1 VLKIEGNFPRLRAR
15 AAHFVGHLP
24 AGYVVISGFVQSSF
38 VVTSDG
44 VVVVDAPP
52 ALADKLP
59 AAIKQ
64 VTDKPV
70 THFIYTHS
78 HYDHVGSATHFPNAE
93 RIAHAETA
101 RILEVHA
108 DPERPLPTRTFDG
121 DQMTLVV
128 GGESFELIYPGPNHD
143 TGNILVYAPRH
154 RLAIMTD
161 IVMPGWAPYR
171 GWGNADYPPGILLAH
186 DAILQVD
193 FDTYVGG
200 HVYRTGTRKDVEES
214 REFFLDLWQGTA
226 KAMGEVPFGDYA
238 AKVEPGN
245 AWGLP
250 RPSGSTRSPIR
261 SLPSLWR
268 SGKIASAG
276 WTPTRTIR

>member
-1 VLKIEGNFPRLRAR
+1 M
-15 AAHFVGHLP
+15 
-24 AGYVVISGFVQSSF
+24 ISGIVQSSF
-38 VVTSDG
+38 VVTSAG

-52 ALADKLP
+52 ALAEKIP

-78 HYDHVGSATHFPNAE
+78 HYDHVGSASHFPGAE
-93 RIAHAETA
+93 LIAHAETA
-101 RILEVHA
+101 RILAVHA
-108 DPERPLPTRTFDG
+108 DPERPLPTRTFEG
-121 DQMTLVV
+121 EQMTLEV
-128 GGESFELIYPGPNHD
+128 GDETIELRYPGPNHD
-143 TGNILVYAPRH
+143 TGNILVYAPRQ
-154 RLAIMTD
+154 RLAQMSD

-214 REFFLDLWQGTA
+214 REFFLDLWHGTL
-226 KAMGEVPFGDYA
+226 KAMGEVPFGEYA
-238 AKVEPGN
+238 AQVEPGN
-245 AWGLP
+245 AWAAQTIWFDAVANQVTAQLVAKWQERLGGVDTFTHDTVIAAII
-250 RPSGSTRSPIR
+250 SISTDAPKHM
-261 SLPSLWR
+261 P
-268 SGKIASAG
+268 
-276 WTPTRTIR
+276 